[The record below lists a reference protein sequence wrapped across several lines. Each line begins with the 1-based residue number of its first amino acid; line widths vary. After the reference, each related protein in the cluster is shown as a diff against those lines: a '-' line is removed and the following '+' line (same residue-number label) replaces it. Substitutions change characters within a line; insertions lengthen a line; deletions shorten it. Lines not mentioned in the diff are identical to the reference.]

1 MMSNTK
7 KIKSKRKHR
16 RLNIKAL
23 REREALQD
31 IPQLAMHRRLI
42 GVN

>member
-1 MMSNTK
+1 MSNPR

-23 REREALQD
+23 RDRAALQD
-31 IPQLAMHRRLI
+31 IPQMAMHRRLM